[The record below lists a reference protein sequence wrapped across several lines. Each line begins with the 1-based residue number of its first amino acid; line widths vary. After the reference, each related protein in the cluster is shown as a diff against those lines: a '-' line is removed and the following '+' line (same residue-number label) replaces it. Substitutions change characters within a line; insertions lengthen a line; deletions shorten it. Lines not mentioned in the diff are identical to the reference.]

1 MRRGLLVFGAL
12 VLCAALGF
20 WWLLTPGTARP
31 LALPDGARIEK
42 IEPLS
47 SYTALQGRAL
57 MWLAGIDGIAP
68 DTTIDTYRVTYAVP
82 GAREGARSQSG
93 LLALPRGRQPR
104 SLVSWQH
111 GTTTSPDYV
120 PSNLSV
126 DGLAASLLFAGRGH
140 VLVAADYEGL
150 GGSQA
155 RIHPYLI
162 VEPTVASVLGLI
174 EAARTLPELS
184 GADDLFLAGFSQGAN
199 ASMATHRQI
208 EADGGTVLGTAAIS
222 GGVNLRQISL
232 PEALAG
238 DAPNDV
244 LYLAYMVRGYT
255 DYYDHAPETVLS
267 ADYAGRL
274 EEIFGAGL
282 LPDDIRAALPRDPKL
297 LFNESFLAAARGEGE
312 HWMLDA
318 VAENEPVD
326 WAPRAPV
333 RLYYGEADKDVVPDE
348 ADMTRARMLAQ
359 GDANVI
365 TQSVGPVD
373 HDGSALAAIVPMVE
387 WHDVLVGR
395 E

>member
-1 MRRGLLVFGAL
+1 MRRGLLAFGAL
-12 VLCAALGF
+12 VLCAALGL
-20 WWLLTPGTARP
+20 WWLLTPGTARD
-31 LALPDGARIEK
+31 LAVPAGDRIEM

-57 MWLAGIDGIAP
+57 MWLAGIDGISP

-82 GAREGARSQSG
+82 GAREGAQSQTG
-93 LLALPRGRQPR
+93 LLALPRGREPR

-140 VLVAADYEGL
+140 ALVAADYEGL
-150 GGSQA
+150 GGSQT

-174 EAARTLPELS
+174 EAARTLPALS

-208 EADGGTVLGTAAIS
+208 EADGGTVLGTAAIA

-255 DYYDHAPETVLS
+255 DYYGHAPETVLS

-282 LPDDIRAALPRDPKL
+282 LPDDILAALPRDPKL

-312 HWMLDA
+312 HWMLEA
-318 VAENEPVD
+318 VAANEPVD
-326 WAPRAPV
+326 WAPRAPM
-333 RLYYGEADKDVVPDE
+333 RLYYGEADKDVVPAE

-365 TQSVGPVD
+365 TQSVGPV
-373 HDGSALAAIVPMVE
+373 
-387 WHDVLVGR
+387 
-395 E
+395 